1 MVMVVEVM
9 IMLNDDLDCCLIF
22 GKITVLITFGDDG
35 NCGRDTTATTS
46 VRADGSYQK

>member
-1 MVMVVEVM
+1 MM
-9 IMLNDDLDCCLIF
+9 ILIVSWLIF
-22 GKITVLITFGDDG
+22 GMVMVLITFGDDG